1 MASENSS
8 STHNTET
15 ATLRPPTTLT
25 LSRHLSSSSLP
36 LKTSWSW
43 FSLKWF
49 VSPLLPKIW
58 NKLHVYHA
66 QSRANVKSLKIQF
79 RTPKKDRNTATYL
92 LDIKKIV
99 DTQTAIGSP
108 ISTEVHVEAILDG
121 LLFLKTM
128 TVSSLPFS
136 PAQILT
142 PLSSCSCRK
151 KSVLKNTKL
160 LLSSTTLSS
169 LVPTTPIEIKV
180 LNPTS
185 ETNLQTKTTPLSRI
199 NNIKNAPRSSWQQQK
214 PQFQIFKK
222 FSHTATNCWHRFEHD
237 FQPSIS
243 ANQCQ
248 LSSSEIHDDA
258 PSILGTPC
266 TLNDPLWYLDSA
278 ATHRI
283 TYDSN
288 NFSTKGSYNGNDS
301 VTLGEGRWMS
311 ISHIGSTTFYS
322 PRKNTVVFKKSF
334 ACSL

>member
-1 MASENSS
+1 
-8 STHNTET
+8 
-15 ATLRPPTTLT
+15 
-25 LSRHLSSSSLP
+25 
-36 LKTSWSW
+36 
-43 FSLKWF
+43 
-49 VSPLLPKIW
+49 
-58 NKLHVYHA
+58 
-66 QSRANVKSLKIQF
+66 
-79 RTPKKDRNTATYL
+79 
-92 LDIKKIV
+92 
-99 DTQTAIGSP
+99 
-108 ISTEVHVEAILDG
+108 
-121 LLFLKTM
+121 M

-185 ETNLQTKTTPLSRI
+185 ETNLQTKTTPLSRINNIKNAPRSSWQQQKPQFKKTTPLSRI

-301 VTLGEGRWMS
+301 VTLGEGR
-311 ISHIGSTTFYS
+311 
-322 PRKNTVVFKKSF
+322 
-334 ACSL
+334 